1 MNNEKSQSTTIID
14 TKENLDNINLSLDS
28 YQEKIIL
35 ETIKRLKNPFYN
47 LSVKQVAQD
56 LQIGENLAYEVFKR
70 EDFPSINIGRK
81 WKISLIAY
89 LIWKTQKRV

>member
-56 LQIGENLAYEVFKR
+56 LQIGENLAYEVF
-70 EDFPSINIGRK
+70 
-81 WKISLIAY
+81 
-89 LIWKTQKRV
+89 